1 MMTDLTASLIAPM
14 ASSLIQLAA
23 SSMINNITGEGAMG
37 VGKGQEFWILLLLAL
52 LFMIK
57 VLGKYDLS
65 SNSNP
70 SFHVEAGI
78 LNLLFL

>member
-1 MMTDLTASLIAPM
+1 MIIDVTASLIAPM
-14 ASSLIQLAA
+14 ASSLMQLAA
-23 SSMINNITGEGAMG
+23 SSIINNITGRGAMG
-37 VGKGQEFWILLLLAL
+37 VGKGQEFGILPLLAL

-57 VLGKYDLS
+57 VLEKYDLS
-65 SNSNP
+65 SNSNS